1 MTVNIPSIET
11 PFRPFPDDRWSV
23 DPASGSISVSSIPG
37 TDIFTDPG
45 GDDDNQVTSSTLHN
59 AATLLTDAPAGDFQ
73 LSARVSVRFAGT
85 FDAGVLFL
93 RHDRETW
100 AKLCFEFSP
109 RGQGMIVSVVN
120 NRVSDDA
127 NAFTIDGDQVHL
139 RISRKGTV
147 FAFHASVDGE
157 RWTLIRA
164 FSLPHSDKPLEVG
177 FEAQSPQS
185 DGCDVVFDEARL
197 VERSI
202 TDFRDES

>member
-1 MTVNIPSIET
+1 MTIRIPGIESS
-11 PFRPFPDDRWSV
+11 FRPFPDDRWSV
-23 DPASGSISVSSIPG
+23 DPASGRITVTSIAG

-45 GDDDNQVTSSTLHN
+45 GSESQVTSSTLHN

-73 LSARVSVRFAGT
+73 LSARVGVRFAGT

-109 RGQGMIVSVVN
+109 QREGMIVSVVN

-127 NAFTIDGDQVHL
+127 NAFTVDVDQVHL
-139 RISRKGTV
+139 RVSRKGTV
-147 FAFHASVDGE
+147 FAFHASVDGD

-164 FSLPHSDKPLEVG
+164 FALHDSDKPLEIG
-177 FEAQSPQS
+177 FEAQSPNS
-185 DGCDVVFDEARL
+185 EGCDVVFDEPRL
-197 VERSI
+197 VQRTIS
-202 TDFRDES
+202 DFRDES

>member
-1 MTVNIPSIET
+1 MTVYIPSIET
-11 PFRPFPDDRWSV
+11 PFRPFPDDRWFV

-45 GDDDNQVTSSTLHN
+45 SDDGGQVTSSTLHN

-73 LSARVSVRFAGT
+73 LSARVRVRFAGT

-100 AKLCFEFSP
+100 AKLCFEYSP
-109 RGQGMIVSVVN
+109 QRQGMIVSVVN

-127 NAFTIDGDQVHL
+127 NAFTVDGDQVHL
-139 RISRKGTV
+139 RVSRKGTV
-147 FAFHASVDGE
+147 FAFHASLDGE
-157 RWTLIRA
+157 RWMLIRA
-164 FSLPHSDKPLEVG
+164 FSLPNGDKPLEIG

-185 DGCDVVFDEARL
+185 DGCDVVFDEPRL
-197 VERSI
+197 VERTIS
-202 TDFRDES
+202 DFRDES

>member
-1 MTVNIPSIET
+1 MTLEIPGIST
-11 PFRPFPDDRWSV
+11 PFRPFPEGRWEV
-23 DPASGSISVSSIPG
+23 DPATGRITVASIPG

-45 GDDDNQVTSSTLHN
+45 GDDAGQVTSSTLHN

-73 LSARVSVRFAGT
+73 LSARVRVRFAGT

-109 RGQGMIVSVVN
+109 QKQGMIVSVVN
-120 NRVSDDA
+120 DRVSDDA
-127 NAFTIDGDQVHL
+127 NAFTVDGDHVHL
-139 RISRKGTV
+139 RISRKGRV

-157 RWTLIRA
+157 RWLLIRA
-164 FSLPHSDKPLEVG
+164 FSLPNGDTPLEVG

-185 DGCDVVFDEARL
+185 DGCDVTFDDARL
-197 VERSI
+197 VERTIS
-202 TDFRDES
+202 DFRDES

>member
-1 MTVNIPSIET
+1 MTVYIPSIET

-23 DPASGSISVSSIPG
+23 DAASGSVRVTSIPG

-45 GDDDNQVTSSTLHN
+45 GDDAGQVTSSTLHN

-73 LSARVSVRFAGT
+73 LSARVRVRFAGT

-93 RHDRETW
+93 RYDLETW

>member
-1 MTVNIPSIET
+1 MTVYIPTIET

-23 DPASGSISVSSIPG
+23 DPVSGSIRVSSIPG

-45 GDDDNQVTSSTLHN
+45 GNDGGQVTSSTLHN

-73 LSARVSVRFAGT
+73 LSARVRVRFAGT
-85 FDAGVLFL
+85 FDAGALFL

-127 NAFTIDGDQVHL
+127 NAFTVDGDHVHL
-139 RISRKGTV
+139 RVSRKGTV
-147 FAFHASVDGE
+147 FAFHASLDGE
-157 RWTLIRA
+157 RWELIRA
-164 FSLPHSDKPLEVG
+164 FSLPSEHKPLEVG

-185 DGCDVVFDEARL
+185 EGCDVVFDEPRL
-197 VERSI
+197 ERRTIS
-202 TDFRDES
+202 DFRDES

>member
-1 MTVNIPSIET
+1 MTVYIPSIET
-11 PFRPFPDDRWSV
+11 PFRPFPEGRWSV
-23 DPASGSISVSSIPG
+23 DPASGTISVSSIPG

-45 GDDDNQVTSSTLHN
+45 GDDGDQVTSSTLHN

-73 LSARVSVRFAGT
+73 LSARVRVRFAGT

-100 AKLCFEFSP
+100 AKLCFEYSP
-109 RGQGMIVSVVN
+109 QRQGMIVSVVN

-127 NAFTIDGDQVHL
+127 NAFTVDSDHVHL

-147 FAFHASVDGE
+147 FAFHASLDGE
-157 RWTLIRA
+157 RWILIRA
-164 FSLPHSDKPLEVG
+164 FSLPNAGKPLEIG

-185 DGCDVVFDEARL
+185 DGCDVVFDESRL
-197 VERSI
+197 VERTIS
-202 TDFRDES
+202 DFRDES

>member
-1 MTVNIPSIET
+1 MTVYIPTIET

-23 DPASGSISVSSIPG
+23 DPVSGSIRVSSIPG

-45 GDDDNQVTSSTLHN
+45 GNDGGQVTSSTLHN
-59 AATLLTDAPAGDFQ
+59 AATFLTDAPAGDFQ
-73 LSARVSVRFAGT
+73 LSARVRVRFAGT

-127 NAFTIDGDQVHL
+127 NAFTVDGDHVHL
-139 RISRKGTV
+139 RVSRKGTV
-147 FAFHASVDGE
+147 FAFHASLDGE
-157 RWTLIRA
+157 RWELIRA
-164 FSLPHSDKPLEVG
+164 FSLPSAHKPLEVG

-185 DGCDVVFDEARL
+185 EGCDVVFDEPRL
-197 VERSI
+197 EGRTIS
-202 TDFRDES
+202 DFRDES

>member
-1 MTVNIPSIET
+1 MTISIPSIES
-11 PFRPFPDDRWSV
+11 PFRPFPEDHWSV
-23 DPASGSISVSSIPG
+23 DATSGSISVSSIPG

-45 GDDDNQVTSSTLHN
+45 GDDAGQVTSSTLHN

-73 LSARVSVRFAGT
+73 LSARVRVRFAGT

-109 RGQGMIVSVVN
+109 RGEGMIVSVVN
-120 NRVSDDA
+120 DRVSDDA
-127 NAFTIDGDQVHL
+127 NAFTVDGDHVHL
-139 RISRKGTV
+139 RVSRKGKV

-157 RWTLIRA
+157 RWMLIRA
-164 FSLPHSDKPLEVG
+164 FSLPDGDKPLEIG

-185 DGCDVVFDEARL
+185 DGCDVVFEEPRL
-197 VERSI
+197 VERTI
-202 TDFRDES
+202 ADFRDES

>member
-1 MTVNIPSIET
+1 MMVNIPGIET

-23 DPASGSISVSSIPG
+23 DPALGSIRVSSIPG

-45 GDDDNQVTSSTLHN
+45 GDDGGQVTSSTLHN

-73 LSARVSVRFAGT
+73 LSARVRVRFAGL

-127 NAFTIDGDQVHL
+127 NAFAVDGDHVHL
-139 RISRKGTV
+139 RMSRKGSV

-157 RWTLIRA
+157 RWELIRA
-164 FSLPHSDKPLEVG
+164 FSLPNSHKPLEVG

-185 DGCDVVFDEARL
+185 DGCDVVFDEPRL
-197 VERSI
+197 VQRTIS
-202 TDFRDES
+202 DFRDES

>member
-1 MTVNIPSIET
+1 MSVHIPSIET
-11 PFRPFPDDRWSV
+11 SFRPFPDDRWSV
-23 DPASGSISVSSIPG
+23 DPASGSISVTSIPG

-45 GDDDNQVTSSTLHN
+45 GDDGDQVTSSTLHN

-73 LSARVSVRFAGT
+73 LSARVRVRFAGT

-109 RGQGMIVSVVN
+109 RGEGMIVSVVN

-127 NAFTIDGDQVHL
+127 NAFTVDGDHVHL
-139 RISRKGTV
+139 RVSRKGTV
-147 FAFHASVDGE
+147 FAFHASLDGE
-157 RWTLIRA
+157 RWMLIRA
-164 FSLPHSDKPLEVG
+164 FALPNSHKTLEVG

-185 DGCDVVFDEARL
+185 DGCDVVFDEPRL
-197 VERSI
+197 VERTIS
-202 TDFRDES
+202 DFRDES

>member
-1 MTVNIPSIET
+1 MTVYIPTIET

-23 DPASGSISVSSIPG
+23 DPVSGSIRVSSIPG

-45 GDDDNQVTSSTLHN
+45 GNDGGQVTSSTLHN

-73 LSARVSVRFAGT
+73 LSARVRVRFAGT
-85 FDAGVLFL
+85 FDAGVLFV

-127 NAFTIDGDQVHL
+127 NAFTVDGEHVHL
-139 RISRKGTV
+139 RVSRKGTV
-147 FAFHASVDGE
+147 FAFHASLDGE
-157 RWTLIRA
+157 RWELIRA
-164 FSLPHSDKPLEVG
+164 FSLPSAHEPLEVG

-185 DGCDVVFDEARL
+185 EGCDVVFDEPRL
-197 VERSI
+197 EERTIS
-202 TDFRDES
+202 DFRDES